1 MIWMNVWFLVVSIF
15 VIILIDIS
23 YLLAPSCLLCIIERN
38 KLFGNFPGVKFKLSN
53 SWMVQISKFDY
64 RQENPGW
71 INNATKAADI
81 RHNCDANSDLSS
93 AVYVENLR
101 FTHYQLRT
109 FGNSHGIIFES
120 DTINEV
126 MERCRV
132 WLANLTWF
140 SSLAPLK
147 GHAKTESPMSA
158 RHQRCISVPKV
169 RDSQRSHPSAVLI
182 RVCPRQETRGWW
194 LVKHSGHY
202 HHMTTFLHSVPI
214 LSPAPAVTL
223 LFTDWSDHTTEEC
236 WIELANEPS
245 RR

>member
-1 MIWMNVWFLVVSIF
+1 MIFSGFNICDYFI
-15 VIILIDIS
+15 IS
-23 YLLAPSCLLCIIERN
+23 YLLAPSCLLYIIERN

-81 RHNCDANSDLSS
+81 RHNCDANGDLSS
-93 AVYVENLR
+93 AVSVENLR

-132 WLANLTWF
+132 
-140 SSLAPLK
+140 
-147 GHAKTESPMSA
+147 
-158 RHQRCISVPKV
+158 
-169 RDSQRSHPSAVLI
+169 
-182 RVCPRQETRGWW
+182 
-194 LVKHSGHY
+194 
-202 HHMTTFLHSVPI
+202 
-214 LSPAPAVTL
+214 
-223 LFTDWSDHTTEEC
+223 
-236 WIELANEPS
+236 
-245 RR
+245 